1 VSALLRLGLREP
13 AREREILIAL
23 GGSRERPPGIYPF
36 QARCCCL
43 LMFLIVISAFGC
55 RGGLRAGDEVTSY
68 SPSANLCNSVSMRM
82 TNTESASSM
91 AFVV

>member
-43 LMFLIVISAFGC
+43 LMFLIVISAFWVS
-55 RGGLRAGDEVTSY
+55 RRATGRRRSNE
-68 SPSANLCNSVSMRM
+68 
-82 TNTESASSM
+82 
-91 AFVV
+91 